1 MCMGRVWRYTCLQ
14 FPVSKCCLPM
24 IQSQPYTTLLV
35 LMADL
40 FFFWIIAN
48 SISSIL
54 LNIND
59 QFFLVRCDSVDW
71 VVLCTDI
78 QIGAHKK
85 SLGHTADRWQE
96 MLKSKPLLCQ
106 QRLLL
111 PLLQWGFCFLFLP
124 LVRPAPCTQGHPR
137 NEWIFSGNL
146 CLSEI

>member
-1 MCMGRVWRYTCLQ
+1 MSVLGCNWPSHLYTCLQ

-124 LVRPAPCTQGHPR
+124 CPSQ
-137 NEWIFSGNL
+137 EWLL
-146 CLSEI
+146 CYSLSNKGD